1 MGWLEGIWLRCCLF
15 LFGCR
20 TFILEFFNVGQGIVY
35 VGLGGLHVVRVLS
48 TFGLVAVHSARVL
61 FVFG

>member
-1 MGWLEGIWLRCCLF
+1 M
-15 LFGCR
+15 FGCR

-61 FVFG
+61 FFFGYGFVYVWPGWLSSC